1 MSAIMG
7 KMKFGICEWACPLD
21 GPYACKIAAQ
31 LGLDGIELD
40 LGGYERNFPLANN
53 VIQEAYREA
62 GKTWGIEFSAIAV
75 NALCRHGMNN
85 SSESKEGKIARLA
98 IRKGIE
104 AADALGLPLVQ
115 LPSFEDGAIR
125 TAEDM
130 DSLAENLRYACDL
143 AAEKG
148 ILIGMENVLSIDENR
163 MILQRVGKSNLKI
176 YFDMQNYFLNR
187 GYDSVVM
194 LEALAQ
200 DIIEFHAKD
209 GNVGEL
215 SGALLGTGDSRFYE
229 QVEVIKKIQ
238 YSGWIHLE
246 NFYDQQ
252 PLSTTGDPFELL
264 KKDITILKEAFA

>member
-1 MSAIMG
+1 MG
-7 KMKFGICEWACPLD
+7 KIKFGICEWACPLD
-21 GPYACKIAAQ
+21 GPYVCKIAAQ

-40 LGGYERNFPLANN
+40 LGDYERNFPLANK

-85 SSESKEGKIARLA
+85 SPESEEGKIARLA
-98 IRKGIE
+98 IRKGVE
-104 AADALGLPLVQ
+104 AAGALGLPLVQ

-130 DSLAENLRYACDL
+130 DNLAEHLKYACDL

-148 ILIGMENVLSIDENR
+148 MLIGMENVLSIDENK
-163 MILQRVGKSNLKI
+163 MMLQHVGKPNLKI

-187 GYDSVVM
+187 GYDSVAM

-200 DIIEFHAKD
+200 DVIEIHAKD
-209 GNVGEL
+209 GKVGEL

-238 YSGWIHLE
+238 YTGWIHLE

-252 PLSTTGDPFELL
+252 PLSRAGEDPFELL
-264 KKDITILKEAFA
+264 KKDIKILQEAFA